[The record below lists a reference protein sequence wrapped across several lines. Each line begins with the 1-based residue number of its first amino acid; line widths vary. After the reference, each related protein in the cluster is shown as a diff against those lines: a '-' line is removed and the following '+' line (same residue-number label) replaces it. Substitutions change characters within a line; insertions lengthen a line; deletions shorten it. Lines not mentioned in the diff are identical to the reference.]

1 MYALA
6 AVCCLI
12 SAISMSL
19 GLRKG
24 KVNIAFFGPILLLIV
39 LVVGF
44 TAESVVQKFVVY
56 PDELAKE
63 SPYIERNIAA
73 TREAYDLADIQEF
86 EISGEANLT
95 AADLQKQ
102 SATVQNIRIA
112 DYRPTLQI
120 YNQLQVLRYYYSF
133 AGVDIDR
140 YEIDGSQ
147 RQVFI
152 GAREL
157 DQSAFTN
164 QTWINKYLKYT
175 HGYGAVVSPVNEVT
189 SQGQPEL
196 WIKDLPPTSVTDE
209 LTITRPEIYFG
220 ELTND
225 YVLVNTKEPE
235 FDYPVGESNAETF
248 YQGTAG
254 IKMNFANR
262 LLFTLDK
269 NNYRILFSGL
279 IDSDSKIL
287 LNRNINERVQKIA
300 PFLIYDES
308 PYLVITDDGRLV
320 WIMNAYTA
328 TDKYPYSEIFT
339 DSESIF
345 NGKNYIRNSVKIT
358 VDAYNGDVNFYIID
372 QDDPIVQSY
381 ANIFPTLF
389 KDIDQMPDDLRAH
402 LQYPTTLLNVQ
413 SQIYQTYHMQNTT
426 VFYNKEDAWSIA
438 KEIYGDETITMEPYY
453 VNMCLPN
460 SDELEYLLIRPFTA
474 YQKDNMVAWLAVRN
488 DGEHYGEIV
497 VLTFPKQSLI
507 YGPLQIENR
516 ISNDSVI
523 SQNLSLWNQQGS
535 TVIRGD
541 LVVVPI
547 NESIIYVEPIYLT
560 ASTENSLPEIVR
572 IIVAYDD
579 KIVMANTLEDALAEI
594 FGTEITY
601 PSNVTTD
608 TDEKP
613 STDEPTVSI
622 NGDNVSYTALVQ
634 QIKDAMENAKSS
646 SQTGDWSAY
655 GTYFQDLEDKIDQ
668 LDNYN
673 ATLKPQTT
681 SPDTSN

>member
-1 MYALA
+1 M
-6 AVCCLI
+6 
-12 SAISMSL
+12 
-19 GLRKG
+19 
-24 KVNIAFFGPILLLIV
+24 
-39 LVVGF
+39 
-44 TAESVVQKFVVY
+44 
-56 PDELAKE
+56 
-63 SPYIERNIAA
+63 
-73 TREAYDLADIQEF
+73 
-86 EISGEANLT
+86 
-95 AADLQKQ
+95 
-102 SATVQNIRIA
+102 
-112 DYRPTLQI
+112 QI

-133 AGVDIDR
+133 ADVDIDR

-157 DQSAFTN
+157 DQSAFAN

-189 SQGQPEL
+189 TQGQPEL
-196 WIKDLPPTSVTDE
+196 WIKDLPPSSVTDE
-209 LTITRPEIYFG
+209 LKITRPEIYFG

-225 YVLVNTKEPE
+225 YVLVNTKEAE
-235 FDYPVGESNAETF
+235 FDYPVGESNAET
-248 YQGTAG
+248 YYEGTAG
-254 IKMNFANR
+254 IKMNMAHR

-269 NNYRILFSGL
+269 SNYRILFSGL
-279 IDSDSKIL
+279 ITSDSKIL
-287 LNRNINERVQKIA
+287 LNRNINDRVQKIA
-300 PFLIYDES
+300 PFLIYDNE

-320 WIMNAYTA
+320 WIMDAYTA

-339 DSESIF
+339 NSDSLF
-345 NGKNYIRNSVKIT
+345 NGKNYVRNSVKIT
-358 VDAYNGDVNFYIID
+358 VDAYNGDVDFYIID
-372 QDDPIVQSY
+372 QDDPIIQSY
-381 ANIFPTLF
+381 ANIFPKLF
-389 KDIDQMPDDLRAH
+389 KDIDEMPADLRAH
-402 LQYPTTLLNVQ
+402 LQYPPTLLDVQ

-438 KEIYGDETITMEPYY
+438 KEIYGDDTITIEPYY

-460 SDELEYLLIRPFTA
+460 SDKLEYLLIRPFTS

-488 DGEHYGEIV
+488 DGEHYGEAV

-535 TVIRGD
+535 SVIRGD

-547 NESIIYVEPIYLT
+547 NESVLYVEPIYLT

-572 IIVAYDD
+572 IIVAYHD
-579 KIVMANTLEDALAEI
+579 KIVMANTLEECLAEI
-594 FGTEITY
+594 FSTDIVY
-601 PSNVTTD
+601 PSNVTPED
-608 TDEKP
+608 P
-613 STDEPTVSI
+613 SAAPDKDATVIIGGES
-622 NGDNVSYTALVQ
+622 VSYSDLVQ
-634 QIKDAMENAKSS
+634 QINDAMENAKSS

-655 GTYFQDLEDKIDQ
+655 GTYLKDLESKIKQ

-673 ATLKPQTT
+673 ATLKPQDTAGTT
-681 SPDTSN
+681 VENSSSTTDDSAKDTDE